1 VWDEVFINFGDNV
14 LLNQFDQNRAAVALG
29 RKLSRTVNLEV
40 GYMLQTIQRRGG
52 RIWEQN
58 NTVMV
63 SLFSTTPF

>member
-1 VWDEVFINFGDNV
+1 
-14 LLNQFDQNRAAVALG
+14 
-29 RKLSRTVNLEV
+29 VNLEV